1 MKRTFKLLWICIA
14 CLACESN
21 RTNKLSSGSTGEIEP
36 LSRTIIDESII
47 PFSRLYEPKIY
58 HDTLLA
64 FVDGA
69 RMGVH
74 FFDARSGELLKTFE
88 KSSLGPAILPDYP
101 IGNFDFA
108 DGKVYLFYH
117 GVEKIH
123 VFDWNQKELDNFR
136 LKYSR
141 ANHKS
146 ESDGIFQITENGIIV
161 SSGYNGRL
169 REFFKNSHLVT
180 VFDEEGGAIL
190 DFGEFPQ
197 SYLEGNL
204 VPSKTENIAFGEN
217 AVYILNVLGE
227 PRLQK
232 FNRSGGLIEA
242 FPFALEHFKPEI
254 NFFDQDPFESEFN
267 DQIIGISLS
276 KERGKSVVY
285 TTVVHFED
293 QNPQT
298 GLESYSWF
306 LVRIDL
312 ESGTTLEYQLN
323 GNEVVGHPHLLVRN
337 MGGNTLATISRE
349 NDSEALVLKTYRYK
363 E

>member
-1 MKRTFKLLWICIA
+1 MKTTFKLLWVCIA

-21 RTNKLSSGSTGEIEP
+21 RANKLSSGSTGEIEP

-74 FFDARSGELLKTFE
+74 FFDARSGELLKSFE

-117 GVEKIH
+117 GVEKVH

-146 ESDGIFQITENGIIV
+146 ESDGIFQIAENRIV
-161 SSGYNGRL
+161 VGSGYNGRL

-180 VFDEEGGAIL
+180 IFDEEGRAMV
-190 DFGEFPQ
+190 DFGAFPP
-197 SYLEGNL
+197 SYLQGNL
-204 VPSKTENIAFGEN
+204 VPSKTENIALGDDS
-217 AVYILNVLGE
+217 VYILNVLGE
-227 PRLQK
+227 PQLRK
-232 FNRSGGLIEA
+232 FDFGGKLIEA
-242 FPFALEHFKPEI
+242 FTFDFAHFNPKI
-254 NFFDQDPFESEFN
+254 NFFDQDPFESDFN

-276 KERGKSVVY
+276 NERGKTVVY

-293 QNPQT
+293 HSWQT
-298 GLESYSWF
+298 GLESYSWY
-306 LVRIDL
+306 LVRIDI
-312 ESGTTLEYQLN
+312 ESGTTLEYRLN

-349 NDSEALVLKTYRYK
+349 NDSEALVLKSYRYHK
-363 E
+363 